1 MCQLNLLNTLKQ
13 CLLDLQGF
21 SDSKQG
27 YMRGCGSSAG
37 LPTQACQT
45 CRIG

>member
-27 YMRGCGSSAG
+27 
-37 LPTQACQT
+37 
-45 CRIG
+45 